1 MSHTHIVT
9 KPVDMD
15 NAIAH
20 NHQLNTPS
28 QKPENRNEFF
38 EMIKSGKAFNY
49 AVFKC
54 FPKECIKQEVKKVL
68 IRLRLIGGGNVNC
81 GIQIYQKIRRNTK

>member
-54 FPKECIKQEVKKVL
+54 FAERMYKTGSKESFNTSPIN
-68 IRLRLIGGGNVNC
+68 RGG
-81 GIQIYQKIRRNTK
+81 

>member
-15 NAIAH
+15 NAIAY

-68 IRLRLIGGGNVNC
+68 IRLRLIGGVM
-81 GIQIYQKIRRNTK
+81 